1 MQRNKIVSKKVRPRL
16 LALSAAVV
24 VMLICVAVF
33 NKKATLLEQKHQA
46 TEKPVRVFNIVV
58 ASFIAYFIT
67 CSLIPL
73 YRNANKF
80 ASESATKYLEKLMM
94 KNPELKQYK
103 SVLQNPNAMTK
114 IATKISNELRESEQ
128 KRILELVN
136 KIELDSTEE
145 QIEKIHDEIA
155 KVIEEHSVVHPEF
168 LDHVY
173 GYLVNADYMMF
184 VKQKQQE
191 NKIKTR

>member
-1 MQRNKIVSKKVRPRL
+1 MQRNKIVSKKVRPRV

-33 NKKATLLEQKHQA
+33 NKKATLLEQKHPA
-46 TEKPVRVFNIVV
+46 TEKPVRVLNIVV

-80 ASESATKYLEKLMM
+80 ASKTARKYLAKLMEQ
-94 KNPELKQYK
+94 NPELKQYE
-103 SVLQNPNAMTK
+103 SVLQNTDAMK
-114 IATKISNELRESEQ
+114 RIATKISNELRNSEQ

-136 KIELDSTEE
+136 KINLDSTEE
-145 QIEKIHDEIA
+145 QIEKIHKEIA
-155 KVIEEHSVVHPEF
+155 KVIEEHSTIHPEF
-168 LDHVY
+168 LEHVY
-173 GYLVNADYMMF
+173 GALVNADYMMY